1 MQTPVYIPPVIERE
15 AADTLNL
22 LAQHYPVLVVTGP
35 RQSGKTTLA
44 RQAFAAKPYLSL
56 EDPDVREAATSDPR
70 GLLSGLPHGAILDEA
85 QRVPAL
91 FSYLQTMVDADRQNG
106 KWVITGS
113 QHLGLMAAVTQS
125 LAGRAGLLH
134 LLPLALPE
142 LSQKLGQKQGQKQA
156 QYQAQNQ
163 AHPALEM
170 LLWRGQY
177 PALWASK
184 MPPAL
189 WMADYVA
196 TYVERDVRQLVNV
209 RDLAAFQRFL
219 RMCAARTAQTVNLSA
234 LGADCGITVNTAK
247 AWLSALEASYI
258 LFTLPAW
265 HANLGQRLV
274 KSPKLYFYDT
284 GLAAWLCGLQ
294 DPQALAHS
302 SLRGPLFETWAVGEF
317 VKARCNLRLSPLLHH
332 FRNAGGLEVD
342 LVLEAAG
349 GALTGVEFKSGQTLA
364 GDWVQ
369 PLHRFAKLSGAAP
382 LAVVHG
388 GKLASV
394 RDGVQMVPWQN
405 LPQWARQNLGHNEP
419 AVRLPIQPTSARS
432 LAKRR

>member
-1 MQTPVYIPPVIERE
+1 MIKRE
-15 AADTLNL
+15 ATDTLHL
-22 LAQHYPVLVVTGP
+22 LAQHHPVLVVTGP
-35 RQSGKTTLA
+35 RQSGKTTLVQ
-44 RQAFAAKPYLSL
+44 RAFAGKPYLSL
-56 EDPDVREAATSDPR
+56 EDPDVREAADADPR
-70 GLLSGLPHGAILDEA
+70 GLLSGLPEGAILDEA
-85 QRVPAL
+85 QRVPGL
-91 FSYLQTMVDADRQNG
+91 FSYLQTLVDDDRQPG

-134 LLPLALPE
+134 LLPLTLPE
-142 LSQKLGQKQGQKQA
+142 LTQKH
-156 QYQAQNQ
+156 
-163 AHPALEM
+163 AHPAMEM

-184 MPPAL
+184 VPPAL

-219 RMCAARTAQTVNLSA
+219 RMCAARSAQTVNLSA
-234 LGADCGITVNTAK
+234 LGADCGITTNTAK

-258 LFTLPAW
+258 VFTLPAW

-274 KSPKLYFYDT
+274 KAPKLYFYDT

-294 DPQALAHS
+294 DPQALALS

-349 GALTGVEFKSGQTLA
+349 GTLTGVEFKSGQTLA

-369 PLHRFAKLSGAAP
+369 PLHRFGQLTGAAT

-388 GKLASV
+388 GKLGTL
-394 RDGVQMVPWQN
+394 RNGVEMVPWQT
-405 LPQWARQNLGHNEP
+405 LPQWARACMGQTELAGITP
-419 AVRLPIQPTSARS
+419 APIQPAARAR
-432 LAKRR
+432 AKQR

>member
-1 MQTPVYIPPVIERE
+1 MINRE
-15 AADTLNL
+15 AADTLHL
-22 LAQHYPVLVVTGP
+22 LAQHFPVLVVTGP
-35 RQSGKTTLA
+35 RQSGKTTLV
-44 RQAFAAKPYLSL
+44 RRAFAGKPYISL
-56 EDPDVREAATSDPR
+56 EDPDVRDAALADPR
-70 GLLSGLPHGAILDEA
+70 GLLARLPNGAVLDEA
-85 QRVPAL
+85 QRAPAL
-91 FSYLQTMVDADRQNG
+91 FSYLQTQVDADRQAG

-142 LSQKLGQKQGQKQA
+142 VMQA
-156 QYQAQNQ
+156 QAKST
-163 AHPALEM
+163 LET

-177 PALWASK
+177 PALWATAI
-184 MPPAL
+184 PPAL

-209 RDLAAFQRFL
+209 RDLGAFQRFL

-258 LFTLPAW
+258 VFTLPAW

-317 VKARCNLRLSPLLHH
+317 VKARCNLRLPPLLHH
-332 FRNAGGLEVD
+332 FRNANGLEVD
-342 LVLEAAG
+342 LVVEAAS
-349 GALTGVEFKSGQTLA
+349 GALSGVEFKSGQTLA

-369 PLHRFAKLSGAAP
+369 PLHRFAQLAGAAE

-388 GKLASV
+388 GKLATQRDSV
-394 RDGVQMVPWQN
+394 DMVPWQG
-405 LPQWARQNLGHNEP
+405 LPQWARACMQQPGLALAPP
-419 AVRLPIQPTSARS
+419 AP
-432 LAKRR
+432 AKAASRAAKKRP

>member
-1 MQTPVYIPPVIERE
+1 MINRE
-15 AADTLNL
+15 AADTLHL
-22 LAQHYPVLVVTGP
+22 LAQNFPVLVVTGP
-35 RQSGKTTLA
+35 RQSGKTTLV
-44 RQAFAAKPYLSL
+44 RQAFAGKPYLSL
-56 EDPDVREAATSDPR
+56 EDPDVRDAATADPR
-70 GLLSGLPHGAILDEA
+70 GLLAGLPGGAILDEA

-91 FSYLQTMVDADRQNG
+91 FSFLQTMVDADRQNG

-134 LLPLALPE
+134 LLPLTLPE
-142 LSQKLGQKQGQKQA
+142 LSQ
-156 QYQAQNQ
+156 NQ
-163 AHPALEM
+163 AVPPMEM

-317 VKARCNLRLSPLLHH
+317 VKARCNLRLSPLLYH
-332 FRNAGGLEVD
+332 FRNANGLEVD

-369 PLHRFAKLSGAAP
+369 PLHRFAQLSGAAP

-394 RDGVQMVPWQN
+394 RDGVQMVPWQA
-405 LPQWARQNLGHNEP
+405 LPQWARQSLGHNEP
-419 AVRLPIQPTSARS
+419 PVRHAVRRVTKPAAKQVARRAGAHVD
-432 LAKRR
+432 AKRR